1 MGDMRLFHLVYG
13 GAHELPEQPFPQERE
28 LQQRFEQHLRALTG
42 IDFLASE
49 YSTGARHKRRIDTL
63 GLDEEGRPVVIEYK
77 RRRDDN
83 VINQGLDYLD
93 WLDDH
98 QAEIRELVRSTLGR
112 ERAQGMDFG
121 QARLLCIAAD
131 FPRQDVVAAR
141 DSRRRIE
148 LLRYRRYGE
157 DYLALEWVYGGE
169 EARAAPVRNRADR
182 APAASTATAG
192 QAMDFTVNEGWQR
205 AGEEV
210 RALFRELQAFV
221 ESLRE
226 DVYPEAAWWGIVF
239 RPQKGNG
246 KKSRSV
252 LVEARIGKR
261 FITVY
266 VLEKT
271 QSAPLEKDFTTAVK
285 GGRMRKMRIHDR
297 ADLERAKPLLRDAC
311 LNR

>member
-1 MGDMRLFHLVYG
+1 MGDMRLFHLIYG
-13 GAHELPEQPFPQERE
+13 GAHELAGTPFPQERE

-42 IDFLASE
+42 IDLLASE
-49 YSTGARHKRRIDTL
+49 YSTGTRHKRRIDTL
-63 GLDEEGRPVVIEYK
+63 GLDEGGRPVVIEYK

-157 DYLALEWVYGGE
+157 DYLALEWVHGGE
-169 EARAAPVRNRADR
+169 EARAAPVRQRDDR
-182 APAASTATAG
+182 APAASGSAAG
-192 QAMDFTVNEGWQR
+192 QATDFPVNEGWQR
-205 AGEEV
+205 AGAEI
-210 RALFRELQAFV
+210 RALFRALQVFL
-221 ESLRE
+221 ESLGD
-226 DVYPEAAWWGIVF
+226 DVYLDMSRTMYSF
-239 RPQKGNG
+239 KRRKGNSKRRG
-246 KKSRSV
+246 T
-252 LVEARIGKR
+252 AFAHGGIGR
-261 FITVY
+261 QFVD
-266 VLEKT
+266 VRVPEWT
-271 QSAPLEKDFTTAVK
+271 QSVPPEEGFARLIH
-285 GGRMRKMRIHDR
+285 GGKTRRFNVRDR
-297 ADLERAKPLLRDAC
+297 ADLERAKPLLRDAYH
-311 LNR
+311 RR